1 MIDLVTF
8 MQAHT
13 TPSSS
18 PSEPTFKNLSALLE
32 EGVAQGAF
40 PGAVGLIGRGN
51 KILFEHAVG
60 SKSIK
65 SNRNEAGNPP
75 MTLDCVFDVAGLTS
89 VLVTSILLFRL
100 MDEGKIN
107 LTDKVS
113 RFLQGFGV
121 HGKSK
126 ISIEQLLN
134 HTSGLPQWVPFF
146 EEILQE
152 NTGPRLG
159 IMTSRSAREFVYNQ
173 IQRLQLKTEPGTK
186 QAYSDLGAIL
196 IGHIAEL
203 LTGLSLDKAAVRYVF
218 QPLLMKSSSYIDLS
232 MIRRR
237 GIHPVTDL
245 IAATEECSW
254 RKRVLCGEV
263 HDDNAWAMGGIA
275 GHAGLFTTIRDTF
288 QFASELHACLHGE
301 SSFISQQTL
310 SEVFASQD
318 THYRGGFETPS
329 KENGMVDV
337 GFSPLAFGLNGFTGC
352 SMWLEPQAKLS
363 VLLFTNRIHPS
374 RSNKR
379 ISAFRH
385 EFYKQALQS
394 MK

>member
-1 MIDLVTF
+1 
-8 MQAHT
+8 MQAQTSINSDH
-13 TPSSS
+13 SQKQLIS
-18 PSEPTFKNLSALLE
+18 LLE

-60 SKSIK
+60 HKSLK
-65 SNRNEAGNPP
+65 SNRAEGNPQ

-89 VLVTSILLFRL
+89 VMVTSVLLLRL

-107 LTDKVS
+107 LSDKVS
-113 RFLQGFGV
+113 RYLQGFGV

-173 IQRLQLKTEPGTK
+173 IQRLQLKTETGTK

-203 LTGLSLDKAAVRYVF
+203 LSGLSLDKAAVRYIF
-218 QPLLMKSSSYIDLS
+218 QPLQMKSSSYIDLS

-275 GHAGLFTTIRDTF
+275 GHAGLFTTIKDAF
-288 QFASELHACLHGE
+288 ILASELHACFHSE
-301 SSFISQQTL
+301 SKFISQETL
-310 SEVFASQD
+310 LQVFTPNES
-318 THYRGGFETPS
+318 HYRAGFETPS
-329 KENGMVDV
+329 KDNGMSDV
-337 GFSPLAFGLNGFTGC
+337 GFSQNALGINGFTGC
-352 SMWLEPQAKLS
+352 SMWLEPETKVS
-363 VLLFTNRIHPS
+363 ILLFTNRIHPS
-374 RSNKR
+374 RSNKK

-385 EFYKQALQS
+385 EFYKQAIS
-394 MK
+394 SINNR